1 MTTQKTPVLCH
12 ISSETVSWLTKNLT
26 PNKAAALRHCVYFLY
41 WTRPENVERRKELAL
56 KYSKGQSPF
65 EAIADRAPVKDEPMP
80 TNEMYSA
87 AVWLYWNCWR
97 YWPDEDPT
105 ERTEHLDG
113 GA

>member
-1 MTTQKTPVLCH
+1 MSTQKVTLLAP
-12 ISSETVSWLTKNLT
+12 ISAESASWLSKHVT
-26 PNKAAALRHCVYFLY
+26 PNKAGALRHCVYFFY
-41 WTRPENVERRKELAL
+41 WSRPENVETRKELAL
-56 KYSKGQSPF
+56 KYRAGQSPF
-65 EAIADRAPVKDEPMP
+65 EAILGHKPEKGELPP
-80 TNEMYSA
+80 TGQMFSA